1 MVMALR
7 VVRCQSKRHSYVSV
21 NRSICVAQDLIT
33 SASSFVP
40 PTYHYHQPSSFRP
53 DHDNTCNRF
62 GGAHSRSF
70 SSINSSSNDENT
82 NKKPSNEEKSDRSSQ
97 NNRPEPVLLYEGP
110 FASLTLRLKRISLMS
125 AAIGIVGLP
134 ALSLF
139 YGAGSVPATGQL
151 AIIATAGATAVG
163 STALLGYCFSP
174 YVHTMECL
182 SGDYYANEY
191 NETEMNNDEGDTTV
205 AAATAED
212 GKNNQNLVRVITRD
226 ILAREVETI
235 FDPTTDVSPPPNNN
249 SRPFCNF
256 MVMGDKPMYVHADL
270 VHDYKL
276 RVQLLGE
283 EAPQQQEA
291 KNKQKV
297 DDDEFL

>member
-1 MVMALR
+1 MALR
-7 VVRCQSKRHSYVSV
+7 VVRCQSKRHLSISI
-21 NRSICVAQDLIT
+21 NRSIYIAQDLIKPAAAT
-33 SASSFVP
+33 LVT
-40 PTYHYHQPSSFRP
+40 PTYHYHHLPSSFRP
-53 DHDNTCNRF
+53 DHDICNRF

-70 SSINSSSNDENT
+70 SSSSSSNNNIHEDNT
-82 NKKPSNEEKSDRSSQ
+82 NKNPSNEGKSDHTSQ
-97 NNRPEPVLLYEGP
+97 NNQPVLLYEGP

-125 AAIGIVGLP
+125 AAIGLVGLP

-151 AIIATAGATAVG
+151 AIIATAGVTAVG

-182 SGDYYANEY
+182 SGDYYANETDET
-191 NETEMNNDEGDTTV
+191 NEDDATTV
-205 AAATAED
+205 D
-212 GKNNQNLVRVITRD
+212 GKNNQNLVRVVTRD
-226 ILAREVETI
+226 ILAREVETV
-235 FDPTTDVSPPPNNN
+235 FNPATDVSPPPNNN

-270 VHDYKL
+270 IHDYKL
-276 RVQLLGE
+276 KVQLLGQE
-283 EAPQQQEA
+283 EVPQQQEA
-291 KNKQKV
+291 AKNKQKL